1 VATEQLPPT
10 ERQSVTDLVR
20 RIVNGLHDTIERQIE
35 LAKQELEENLIQV
48 GKASALLI
56 VGGVLLF
63 LTVIFLLVTII
74 MVLEA
79 IFPRYGGWISSLVI
93 TLILGI
99 TGAILA
105 LRGKDRVMINPIA
118 RTRETLREDLAWAKR
133 PLIRNGR

>member
-1 VATEQLPPT
+1 MATEQLPPT

-20 RIVNGLHDTIERQIE
+20 RIINGLHDTIERQIE

-56 VGGVLLF
+56 VGAVLLF

-79 IFPRYGGWISSLVI
+79 IFPRYGG
-93 TLILGI
+93 
-99 TGAILA
+99 TGLA
-105 LRGKDRVMINPIA
+105 RS
-118 RTRETLREDLAWAKR
+118 
-133 PLIRNGR
+133 